1 MERKALTAILL
12 YLLCLYDFYL
22 YLPDILDLFHVD
34 FFAPDPGV
42 LIYFDAAMLLFGG
55 LVLGLLLRRQP
66 GKFNKY
72 LGALMILSNLILT
85 PLFIWRALP

>member
-1 MERKALTAILL
+1 MERKPSTPILL

-22 YLPDILDLFHVD
+22 YLPDMLGLIQVD

-55 LVLGLLLRRQP
+55 LILGLLLRRQT

-72 LGALMILSNLILT
+72 LGVFMVLSNLILT